1 MTDMR
6 NLNACYVNEFVA
18 CLLGV
23 KQTSPTDKGYV
34 PTLFPYQKKKQ
45 LRQTNNSNLTIVYI
59 IRSLILIMCV

>member
-1 MTDMR
+1 MF
-6 NLNACYVNEFVA
+6 NACYVNEFVA

-45 LRQTNNSNLTIVYI
+45 LRQTNNSNFKEAQVLDGWLVGI
-59 IRSLILIMCV
+59 